1 MTVVQTA
8 PERVQSVHDAA
19 VIIDCRDPTFLLY
32 RQTKDEKADYWDT
45 IVRSGLS
52 AIVVDVPWT
61 EDGFREAS
69 LNFAAWHERIAAHPE
84 TMLVR
89 HASDITSAKEQGR
102 VGFVLSSQTP
112 TIIENDLLLLRALY
126 EQGLRVM
133 EMTYQKANLLA
144 DGCGDPRG
152 GGLTAFGKQ
161 AIAEMNRLGIAI
173 DLSHASDRTMVET
186 IAESAEPVFFS
197 HSNARGRVAHVRNV
211 PDDTL
216 RELVARGGI
225 CGISAYS
232 AFLKEGGGESGTD
245 LTDYVAMVDYIVNLI
260 GIDHVGMGFDVGE
273 SRTHQEAALIG
284 GGNPK
289 LTHDPST
296 RYVKELMTRSRLPR
310 LTEALLNAGYD
321 DASVHKF
328 LGGNVLR
335 FFERVWAPGAHPAS

>member
-1 MTVVQTA
+1 MTVAQA
-8 PERVQSVHDAA
+8 IPQHVQSVHNAA

-32 RQTKDEKADYWDT
+32 RQTRDEKDDYWDT
-45 IVRSGLS
+45 IAHSGLS

-69 LNFAAWHERIAAHPE
+69 LNFAAWHERIAAHPG

-89 HASDITSAKEQGR
+89 QASDITAAKEQGR

-161 AIAEMNRLGIAI
+161 AVAEMNRLGIAI

-186 IAESAEPVFFS
+186 IAESSQPVFFS
-197 HSNARGRVAHVRNV
+197 HSNARGRVNHVRNV
-211 PDDTL
+211 PDETL
-216 RELVARGGI
+216 RELVARGGV

-245 LTDYVAMVDYIVNLI
+245 LTDYVAMVDYVVDLI
-260 GIDHVGMGFDVGE
+260 GIDHVAMGFDVGE

-289 LTHDPST
+289 LIHDPST

-310 LTEALLNAGYD
+310 LTEALLSAGYD
-321 DASVHKF
+321 DQSVHKF
-328 LGGNVLR
+328 LGENVFT
-335 FFERVWAPGAHPAS
+335 FFERVWAPGAQPAY